1 MGGILSY
8 LPPYSIVQPRSDIGP
23 CAAILCP
30 PLASTA
36 MLSLF
41 GLRTLSVDPA
51 GLCPAEETGFPLAS
65 SRTVRSP
72 SYHFLPL
79 NLRSCRPTPYP
90 VQTWSGGGGS
100 SCENTLDALPP
111 FLGRTYV
118 RAGCCSR
125 TGLVGPSPPYI
136 ATNYLRPLPDQNGQ

>member
-90 VQTWSGGGGS
+90 VQTWSGGGGGPHVRTHLMHYLHFWEELMS
-100 SCENTLDALPP
+100 EQDVAPGLAL
-111 FLGRTYV
+111 L
-118 RAGCCSR
+118 AQAHH
-125 TGLVGPSPPYI
+125 I
-136 ATNYLRPLPDQNGQ
+136 